1 MGNDNCAYC
10 NQKNVKVLITSDKYD
25 SLEKNQNAI
34 CDTDYDLYFENL
46 ECKTFVMQH
55 LGYYCGVCKKMN
67 KGEKARK
74 FPNLGSLQEHCD
86 KAHHLHYCD
95 LCLD

>member
-34 CDTDYDLYFENL
+34 CDTDYDLYFENFVKYL
-46 ECKTFVMQH
+46 FLLIARSRDFREELPAYPIAAELQCHKTYEPGCCNGPRQ
-55 LGYYCGVCKKMN
+55 CGQGQQPC
-67 KGEKARK
+67 
-74 FPNLGSLQEHCD
+74 
-86 KAHHLHYCD
+86 
-95 LCLD
+95 